1 MKYFFYLPLFFTTHM
16 PLKTNLLWISQVCL
30 LPKTCNNSL
39 NLLIPPQQVSCLCQQ
54 GSSPLLSEMPIM
66 APPHR
71 WGNGDSVLWRDSSQ
85 GIQIV
90 GRSSGLQHQLSS
102 ILMLCCCWNC
112 LILVRNWAR
121 YWVHAWL
128 IPRWED
134 VPHQLLP
141 CWRSTWVLGSI
152 PPLQRPFGPGLFM
165 GQVQTSS
172 QFCPEACGHTCFS
185 IPIHLFSTLFFSQHF
200 LTTLEESK
208 TFQMRFGGGI

>member
-112 LILVRNWAR
+112 LILVETG
-121 YWVHAWL
+121 HAT
-128 IPRWED
+128 EFM
-134 VPHQLLP
+134 
-141 CWRSTWVLGSI
+141 LGWFHGE
-152 PPLQRPFGPGLFM
+152 RM
-165 GQVQTSS
+165 
-172 QFCPEACGHTCFS
+172 
-185 IPIHLFSTLFFSQHF
+185 F
-200 LTTLEESK
+200 LTSYCHVGGACES
-208 TFQMRFGGGI
+208 